1 MKEDKKN
8 KKPEKGVTIPA
19 GTEQETGLTRGQTE
33 KLPDPE
39 TPLPPYK
46 KKSGDDESLIY
57 KN

>member
-1 MKEDKKN
+1 MKEDKDN

-33 KLPDPE
+33 KLPDPIV
-39 TPLPPYK
+39 PPEK
-46 KKSGDDESLIY
+46 KKKDSDDQLIY

>member
-33 KLPDPE
+33 KLPE
-39 TPLPPYK
+39 PPVPPRK

>member
-33 KLPDPE
+33 KLPDPSVA
-39 TPLPPYK
+39 PHK
-46 KKSGDDESLIY
+46 KRKDGDDSLIY